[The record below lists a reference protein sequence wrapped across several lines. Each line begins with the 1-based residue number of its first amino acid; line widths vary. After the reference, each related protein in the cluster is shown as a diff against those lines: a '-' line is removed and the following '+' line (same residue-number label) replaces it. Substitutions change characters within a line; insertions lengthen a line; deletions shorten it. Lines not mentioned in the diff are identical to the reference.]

1 MKILRI
7 LAYTF
12 LSAFTLA
19 NHLFAGRLVV
29 ILRSGASG
37 WQLQDAEKVQV
48 NGKQKIRLGT
58 GAMTSVNGEEYKRL
72 AAEPIGTTPLRIHS
86 KGYLLYRSAGS
97 WLPALPDGVN
107 VKGSIDLPGL
117 WSEVA
122 VEIQTEKGAKSSNN
136 VNIKQ
141 VFAILPG
148 SESGEAAV
156 DFLSDEANF
165 TGVGESGSSA
175 AFDERMSLLISIS
188 GKATPGVSSKLKGML
203 LKAMNASIQKT
214 SGGVAKYADI
224 QEGLK
229 FAAVSEKAFPSDPQQ
244 KEARDVLTGKKLW
257 VDRRI
262 AILRALNAGDQNDA
276 FLDKYGEFELYDNS
290 FPEMRT
296 MRDESFKASA
306 ASHIAAS
313 ERFLADRQYETALA
327 ELNIARSRNPGDKSI
342 PDKIQAVSD
351 ERARHSHKVKPPD
364 LNSTVQIEIT
374 RLLARAEY
382 YEKNGNPKGAE
393 QQLALAD
400 AKDKDSY
407 RILLGRAKLFESRKQ
422 YHQALEYLDRYDR
435 LVSEGADISAGQALR
450 ETINLELAGT
460 KDNLSS
466 EIKKAEDSGDYT
478 AAMAAARD
486 GLDIDSEDP
495 FFLYHSA
502 MNAALLRKPNDSR
515 DFFKRYLAASESN
528 PGESALRAS
537 VLNLLPSIQDP
548 PKPPSGSPNWFSGY
562 DLPAAL
568 FYCPLSLMPNAQPV
582 EVKGSHNETTRFNWN
597 KGQLTSVNTVAQKP
611 DPTDV
616 SVYFEYQPGGKG
628 VRRVGSQPL
637 KETPASEALKFTPQ
651 GTIGP
656 GNGVYVTL
664 FNNPVVDPYMIEKLT
679 GKRVGVIVS
688 GNPYFHPFVWLGVHA
703 FLAEYDNQGRVVS
716 AKPLDPKSSDHPLT
730 FTWEGNQLRSVSAP
744 GYKREIQY
752 SDGHIARENIQ
763 ANGKNSK
770 IEYKYK
776 DDRLVE
782 VNCDPDPSIDG
793 RSRRVTFE

>member
-1 MKILRI
+1 MKILRLVSYAI
-7 LAYTF
+7 LA
-12 LSAFTLA
+12 AFPLA
-19 NHLFAGRLVV
+19 NNAFAGRLVV

-37 WQLQDAEKVQV
+37 WQLQDAEKVLV

-58 GAMTSVNGEEYKRL
+58 GGITSVDGEEYKHF
-72 AAEPIGTTPLRIHS
+72 AAEPIGNTILRIHN

-97 WLPALPDGVN
+97 WQPVLPDGVN
-107 VKGSIDLPGL
+107 MKASIDLSSL

-122 VEIQTEKGAKSSNN
+122 IEIQAEKGAKTSNN
-136 VNIKQ
+136 VNVKQ

-148 SESGEAAV
+148 SDPGEAAV

-165 TGVGESGSSA
+165 TGVGEADSSA
-175 AFDERMSLLISIS
+175 AFDERMSLLVSIS
-188 GKATPGVSSKLKGML
+188 SKATPGVSGKLKGML

-224 QEGLK
+224 LEGLK
-229 FAAVSEKAFPSDPQQ
+229 FAAVSEKAFLSDPQQ
-244 KEARDVLTGKKLW
+244 KEARDTLTGKKLW

-290 FPEMRT
+290 FPEMRAL
-296 MRDESFKASA
+296 RDEAFKASA
-306 ASHIAAS
+306 ASHIEAS
-313 ERFLADRQYETALA
+313 EKFLADRQYETALA

-351 ERARHSHKVKPPD
+351 ERARHSHKVKPVD
-364 LNSTVQIEIT
+364 LNSPVQIEIT

-450 ETINLELAGT
+450 ETINLELAGN
-460 KDNLSS
+460 KEKLSE
-466 EIKKAEDSGDYT
+466 EIKKGEDSGDYT
-478 AAMAAARD
+478 AAMAAAKD

-502 MNAALLRKPNDSR
+502 INAAFLRKPKDSR

-528 PGESALRAS
+528 PAESALRAN
-537 VLNLLPSIQDP
+537 VLNLLPSIQDA
-548 PKPPSGSPNWFSGY
+548 PKMPGGTPNWFSGY
-562 DLPAAL
+562 DSPAGL
-568 FYCPLSLMPNAQPV
+568 FYCPLSLMPNAQPT
-582 EVKGSHNETTRFNWN
+582 EVKGSHNETTRFNWSN
-597 KGQLTSVNTVAQKP
+597 GQLTSVNTVAQKP
-611 DPTDV
+611 DQTDV
-616 SVYFEYQPGGKG
+616 TVYFEYQPGGKG

-637 KETPASEALKFTPQ
+637 KETPAGEALKFTPQ
-651 GTIGP
+651 GTVGP
-656 GNGVYVTL
+656 ANGTYVTL
-664 FNNPVVDPYMIEKLT
+664 FNNPIVDPYMIEKLT

-703 FLAEYDNQGRVVS
+703 FVAEYDNQGRVIS

-730 FTWEGNQLRSVSAP
+730 FAWEGNQLKSVSAD
-744 GYKREIQY
+744 GYRRDIQY
-752 SDGHIARENIQ
+752 SNGHIARENIQ
-763 ANGKNSK
+763 AEGKNSK